1 MKENAIHK
9 EDYEEPVCPFC
20 TPGQKETVPTGR
32 ILEKL
37 DQFFSRDDYAG
48 AERHLSYWM
57 AEAEA
62 LTDLRGQL
70 TIANEQIGLF
80 RKTDQTEKGLAA
92 IDRALRLA
100 HELNLTDSVTYGTTL
115 INAATGYKAF
125 GQPEKALPLYE
136 QARALYE
143 KWLSPTDERFGGLYN
158 NTALTLAALSRY
170 REAEALYEK
179 AMTVMAKQPHGEAE
193 MAITCCNLADLIAE
207 EYGTEAGEE
216 QIRAY
221 LEKAEA
227 LLATPTLPH
236 DGHYAFVCEKCAPT
250 FGYYGFFLTEA
261 RLAREARS
269 IYERS

>member
-1 MKENAIHK
+1 MEENAIQK

-20 TPGQKETVPTGR
+20 VPGQKESVPTGR

-37 DQFFSRDDYAG
+37 DQFFARDDYAG
-48 AERHLSYWM
+48 AERHLAYWM
-57 AEAEA
+57 AEAGA
-62 LTDLRGQL
+62 LADFSGQL
-70 TIANEQIGLF
+70 TVANEQIGLF
-80 RKTDQTEKGLAA
+80 RKTDQEEKGLAA

-100 HELNLTDSVTYGTTL
+100 NELNLTDSVTYGTTL
-115 INAATGYKAF
+115 INAATGFKAF

-143 KWLSPTDERFGGLYN
+143 KWLDPADERFGGLYN
-158 NTALTLAALSRY
+158 NTALTLTALSRF
-170 REAEALYEK
+170 REAEDLYEK
-179 AMTVMAKQPHGEAE
+179 AIAVMARQPHGEAE
-193 MAITCCNLADLIAE
+193 MAITCCNLADLAAQE
-207 EYGTEAGEE
+207 LGTEDGEE
-216 QIRAY
+216 KIRAY

-227 LLATPTLPH
+227 LLASPDLPH

-261 RLAREARS
+261 RLSREARD